1 MKEFWG
7 RLGYY
12 PVGIV
17 DAVGHKGGIWF
28 LSANLKFSCKILWA
42 MNQCVTLEIDGGGR
56 RWICSAIYGSPQATN
71 RVELWSHLLDIGLCI
86 QDPWV
91 VVGDFNDILS
101 VHEVKGGNFYSNR
114 SSIFASTLNSC
125 GLFDLTTFGRRFTWF
140 RKIQG
145 NKEIAKRLD
154 RACFPIKKGNRP
166 FRFQAA
172 WATHPDYKAIV
183 QKSWD
188 STDFGIHR
196 KLLGVQEASLEF
208 NSTVF
213 GNIFIKK
220 RELEGYLNRIQRKM
234 EADDDPILKHKEEEL
249 RAEYNIVLAQEELLW
264 YQKSKDQ
271 WVRYGDRNTSFFHMQ
286 TIPRRKSNK
295 VHGLL
300 VSDGSWSD
308 DPKVL
313 QREVVH
319 FFKNIFCST
328 EPVEVNCMGEIP
340 MPSLSQDA
348 CDNFSK
354 PVTML
359 EVKEA
364 MDNMSSFKAP
374 GPDGFQASNLSIL
387 WNGNRLDSFQPRRGL
402 RQGDPISPYL
412 FILCMERLACFISKQ
427 VDEGIWDGVAVS
439 RGRPRV
445 SHLMFADDLLLFCKA
460 KKSQVQNVVYTLELF
475 CKVSGMKVNIEKSKA
490 ICSRNIS
497 NRRKEMLSGVSHI
510 PFTSDL
516 GKYLG

>member
-56 RWICSAIYGSPQATN
+56 RWICSAVYGSPQATT

-101 VHEVKGGNFYSNR
+101 VHEVKGGNYYSTR
-114 SSIFASTLNSC
+114 SSVFASTLDSC
-125 GLFDLTTFGRRFTWF
+125 GLFDLTTSGRRFTWF
-140 RKIQG
+140 QAFVEVLSRSHSDHCPLLIRCQ
-145 NKEIAKRLD
+145 EV
-154 RACFPIKKGNRP
+154 PIKKENRP

-183 QKSWD
+183 QKSWN

-220 RELEGYLNRIQRKM
+220 RELEAYLNCIQQKM

-249 RAEYNIVLAQEELLW
+249 RAEYNLVLAQE
-264 YQKSKDQ
+264 
-271 WVRYGDRNTSFFHMQ
+271 
-286 TIPRRKSNK
+286 
-295 VHGLL
+295 
-300 VSDGSWSD
+300 
-308 DPKVL
+308 
-313 QREVVH
+313 
-319 FFKNIFCST
+319 
-328 EPVEVNCMGEIP
+328 
-340 MPSLSQDA
+340 
-348 CDNFSK
+348 
-354 PVTML
+354 
-359 EVKEA
+359 
-364 MDNMSSFKAP
+364 
-374 GPDGFQASNLSIL
+374 
-387 WNGNRLDSFQPRRGL
+387 
-402 RQGDPISPYL
+402 
-412 FILCMERLACFISKQ
+412 
-427 VDEGIWDGVAVS
+427 
-439 RGRPRV
+439 
-445 SHLMFADDLLLFCKA
+445 
-460 KKSQVQNVVYTLELF
+460 
-475 CKVSGMKVNIEKSKA
+475 
-490 ICSRNIS
+490 
-497 NRRKEMLSGVSHI
+497 
-510 PFTSDL
+510 
-516 GKYLG
+516 

>member
-28 LSANLKFSCKILWA
+28 LSTNLKFSCKILWA

-56 RWICSAIYGSPQATN
+56 RWICSAVYGSPQATN

-114 SSIFASTLNSC
+114 SSIFASTLDSC
-125 GLFDLTTFGRRFTWF
+125 GLFYLTTSGRRFTWF
-140 RKIQG
+140 CKIQR
-145 NKEIAKRLD
+145 NKEIVKRLD
-154 RACFPIKKGNRP
+154 RACCTTEWRLLFPEAFVEVLSRSHSDHCPLLIRCQEVPIKKGNQP

-196 KLLGVQEASLEF
+196 KLLGVQKASLEF

-264 YQKSKDQ
+264 YQKSRDQ

-286 TIPRRKSNK
+286 TILRRKSNK

-300 VSDGSWSD
+300 VSDGSWSN
-308 DPKVL
+308 DPEVL
-313 QREVVH
+313 QMEVVH

-348 CDNFSK
+348 CDNLSK

-359 EVKEA
+359 EVKKA
-364 MDNMSSFKAP
+364 LDNMSSFKAP
-374 GPDGFQASNLSIL
+374 GPDGFQVFFLQGIL
-387 WNGNRLDSFQPRRGL
+387 GCGGS
-402 RQGDPISPYL
+402 
-412 FILCMERLACFISKQ
+412 
-427 VDEGIWDGVAVS
+427 
-439 RGRPRV
+439 
-445 SHLMFADDLLLFCKA
+445 
-460 KKSQVQNVVYTLELF
+460 
-475 CKVSGMKVNIEKSKA
+475 
-490 ICSRNIS
+490 
-497 NRRKEMLSGVSHI
+497 
-510 PFTSDL
+510 
-516 GKYLG
+516 